1 MFVQVCML
9 TCFPKLLYNF
19 IYRGFSIR
27 DVLDNPAEAARWL
40 AARDLTIAATFCRFA
55 LPAVYHSAVLNQELC
70 RICNATVCFHDSC
83 PGVMGLSLCAQPSTQ
98 CMHSVLGTQCVA
110 QVLDAPW

>member
-1 MFVQVCML
+1 ML

-40 AARDLTIAATFCRFA
+40 AARDLTIAATFCRCAFPSSPHSRTSTSA
-55 LPAVYHSAVLNQELC
+55 AVAESCRRLAFTISARMQLH
-70 RICNATVCFHDSC
+70 RPSR
-83 PGVMGLSLCAQPSTQ
+83 GLGC
-98 CMHSVLGTQCVA
+98 CGT
-110 QVLDAPW
+110 

>member
-1 MFVQVCML
+1 MRVQVCML

-40 AARDLTIAATFCRFA
+40 AARDLTIAATFCRCA
-55 LPAVYHSAVLNQELC
+55 SPPSPHLSTSTSAAAGGSCRVLACTTRTL
-70 RICNATVCFHDSC
+70 
-83 PGVMGLSLCAQPSTQ
+83 TQ
-98 CMHSVLGTQCVA
+98 LHR
-110 QVLDAPW
+110 P

>member
-1 MFVQVCML
+1 MRLSSFTPYASPVLFDTKHRLLLNGRCCCSSSTDEVCPSKLLSPCCECVSGLCQWGNLCGWLQVCML

-40 AARDLTIAATFCRFA
+40 AARDLTIAATFCR
-55 LPAVYHSAVLNQELC
+55 
-70 RICNATVCFHDSC
+70 
-83 PGVMGLSLCAQPSTQ
+83 
-98 CMHSVLGTQCVA
+98 
-110 QVLDAPW
+110 